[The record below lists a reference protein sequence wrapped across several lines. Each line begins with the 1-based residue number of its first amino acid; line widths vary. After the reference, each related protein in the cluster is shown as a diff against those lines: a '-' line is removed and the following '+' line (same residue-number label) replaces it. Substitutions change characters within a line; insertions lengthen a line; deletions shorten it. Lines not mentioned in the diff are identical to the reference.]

1 MSPLGQALSCLK
13 IMGEEERQRETQ
25 IDRGTDGG
33 GGGEEL
39 RDREE
44 EGKQGIR
51 AGEQPGTS
59 ETYQTHTEVRSG
71 GRRCRGGRR
80 RGREQGERNRAETE
94 GEEIDESKIKQR
106 WSFEKTGQEMKS
118 KMGR

>member
-1 MSPLGQALSCLK
+1 MQRGASACRSLEARFLSFALSPLGQALSCLK
-13 IMGEEERQRETQ
+13 IMGEGERQRETQ

-71 GRRCRGGRR
+71 GRRCQVAGGGEGSRERG
-80 RGREQGERNRAETE
+80 
-94 GEEIDESKIKQR
+94 
-106 WSFEKTGQEMKS
+106 TGQRQKAKRLMSQK
-118 KMGR
+118 

>member
-1 MSPLGQALSCLK
+1 MELLSPLGQALPCLK
-13 IMGEEERQRETQ
+13 IMGEGERQRETE

-33 GGGEEL
+33 GGGEAL

-51 AGEQPGTS
+51 AEEGRGTS
-59 ETYQTHTEVRSG
+59 ETYQTHTEVRRG

-80 RGREQGERNRAETE
+80 RGREQGERNGAETE
-94 GEEIDESKIKQR
+94 GEEIDKA
-106 WSFEKTGQEMKS
+106 EMEF
-118 KMGR
+118 